1 MVKCIPRYL
10 IFRGAL
16 LKGIVVQ
23 YYFSNISLL
32 VYRNATDFRIL
43 ILYPATLLNLL
54 ITSSSFWKHKIN
66 GNHLTIKGKEEKREN
81 CQCMRMT
88 WYSMEKTLRTPCKN
102 SLNWST
108 NSVKQKDIRLTFRNQ
123 SHFCILTWSSR
134 RGIQKHSTF

>member
-1 MVKCIPRYL
+1 MAIFIILIFLTQEHGISFHFLTSSLISLINVLYFSAYKSFTSLVKCIPRYL

-16 LKGIVVQ
+16 LKGIVVL

-66 GNHLTIKGKEEKREN
+66 GNHLTIKGKEEKRNTE
-81 CQCMRMT
+81 
-88 WYSMEKTLRTPCKN
+88 
-102 SLNWST
+102 ST
-108 NSVKQKDIRLTFRNQ
+108 GKQALKWR
-123 SHFCILTWSSR
+123 
-134 RGIQKHSTF
+134 